1 MSGRGDAAGRTGA
14 SEAWLQ
20 VSEELLRGAN
30 HALSNRLAA
39 LGAIVRVVES
49 SGSGSDPLIEA
60 LAREVERLEEL
71 GRLLQLLPRERDSGA
86 EAIHL
91 PELLR
96 EAAALHG
103 MQGPLRD
110 LSYDIDGS
118 PDTLPVWSER
128 SRLLHVVLLLL
139 STAARATQLAAGNS
153 LRVRYT
159 GDRSWVTV
167 TIEASVA
174 SSSDSQSSTPPR
186 ADELLGSVDL
196 DAVAEMLGD
205 GGEITA
211 AAEGFESSRRWELR
225 LTTLLEARRREG

>member
-1 MSGRGDAAGRTGA
+1 MSGRGDAGRRTGA

-39 LGAIVRVVES
+39 LGAVVRVLEHRPTAAE
-49 SGSGSDPLIEA
+49 PLIEA
-60 LAREVERLEEL
+60 LGREVERLEEL
-71 GRLLQLLPRERDSGA
+71 GRLLQLLPHERDRGA

-110 LSYDIDGS
+110 MSYDIDGS

-139 STAARATQLAAGNS
+139 STAARATQLVADNS
-153 LRVRYT
+153 LTVRYT
-159 GDRSWVTV
+159 GDESWVTV
-167 TIEASVA
+167 IVESGTA
-174 SSSDSQSSTPPR
+174 SSSDPQSSIPPR
-186 ADELLGSVDL
+186 AEELLGSIDL
-196 DAVAEMLGD
+196 DAIAEMLGD
-205 GGEITA
+205 GGKIA
-211 AAEGFESSRRWELR
+211 AVGESAEGAGRWELR
-225 LTTLLEARRREG
+225 LPTLLEARRRGS